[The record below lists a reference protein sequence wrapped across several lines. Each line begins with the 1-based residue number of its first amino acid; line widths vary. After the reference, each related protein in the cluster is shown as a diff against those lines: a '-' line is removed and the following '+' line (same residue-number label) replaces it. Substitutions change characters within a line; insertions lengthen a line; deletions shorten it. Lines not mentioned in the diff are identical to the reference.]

1 MKRHPHRSNSGAVLP
16 LIVVATLLL
25 VAFLAYS
32 VDVSRSIFAV
42 QKLQFAAEAAALDAY
57 AQLVFPAGQ
66 IPTDRG
72 AANAQTAVQ
81 RSHGNMPWNDAPLGP
96 LNQSG
101 PFNGGVTIG
110 SDDVNLGTHNPGD
123 ATEPVLQV
131 TARRTGSEALRF
143 FFLPAIFSMNARN
156 GDGGVPADAQTA
168 SPYRTVEVIGAPATR
183 IGKGARRDL
192 STLSNFSGWAV
203 FPLGLSY
210 QQFVNASNPATG
222 TTTYLVDLLDSRT
235 PYPAVQPNRIRG
247 AFVNVIHQGGP
258 AMEELIGSCRY
269 FGSSINANE
278 MPPDVAERGSQ
289 LTVFDSGAAA
299 FQNRLAD
306 VKTALQ
312 GVPVGRHY
320 IVPILKADPAPGAV
334 ADIEGFALLR
344 LVQLVNPA
352 TGQLSPTFAIGDSYP
367 VRNAT
372 SSPIRTIPSLT
383 AGNPIRP
390 ATTGPFAARIF
401 NPQTNSLS
409 PRYRGVALAPVTSPR
424 SI

>member
-1 MKRHPHRSNSGAVLP
+1 MRRRSYRSNSGAVLP

-25 VAFLAYS
+25 MAFLAYS
-32 VDVSRSIFAV
+32 VDVSRNIFAV

-57 AQLVFPAGQ
+57 ARVVA
-66 IPTDRG
+66 TDG
-72 AANAQTAVQ
+72 TISAANVQAAVQ

-96 LNQSG
+96 RDQSG

-110 SDDVNLGTHNPGD
+110 SDDVNLGLHNPGD
-123 ATEPVLQV
+123 PTEPVLQV

-143 FFLPAIFSMNARN
+143 FFLPAIFSMN
-156 GDGGVPADAQTA
+156 GGVPADAQTA

-192 STLSNFSGWAV
+192 STSSEFSGWAV

-222 TTTYLVDLLDSRT
+222 TSTYLVDLLDSRT

-247 AFVNVIHQGGP
+247 AFVNVVHQGGP
-258 AMEELIGSCRY
+258 AMDELIGSCRY
-269 FGSSINANE
+269 FGSAVNANE
-278 MPPDVAERGSQ
+278 MPPDVVERGSQ
-289 LTVFDSGAAA
+289 LTLFDTGAAD

-306 VKTALQ
+306 VRTALQ
-312 GVPVGRHY
+312 GVSVGRYY
-320 IVPILKADPAPGAV
+320 IVPILSLDPAPGAV
-334 ADIEGFALLR
+334 AEIEGFALLR

-352 TGQLSPTFAIGDSYP
+352 TGTLSPAFAIGDSYP

-383 AGNPIRP
+383 ASSPIRP
-390 ATTGPFAARIF
+390 AATGPFAARTF
-401 NPQTNSLS
+401 NLQNNSLS